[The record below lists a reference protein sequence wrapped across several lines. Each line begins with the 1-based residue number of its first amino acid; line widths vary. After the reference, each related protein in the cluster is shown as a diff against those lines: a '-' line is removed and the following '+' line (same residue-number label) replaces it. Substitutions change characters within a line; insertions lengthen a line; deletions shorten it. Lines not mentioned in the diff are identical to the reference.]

1 MRQLLILCLAAS
13 GLTLANDARAAPSG
27 GGGPPAAPVANYID
41 IATVALPIV
50 YERRLIN
57 YVFVGVRLNLVNG
70 ANAIAL
76 GAKEPYFRD
85 ALVKAAHRRPFTRL
99 DDFTSIDEAALKTV
113 MAAEAT
119 RIAGPR
125 AIASVQITNQAP
137 KSRVGLPR
145 PPKAPAPGARP
156 PAPAAKAAAPA
167 HH

>member
-1 MRQLLILCLAAS
+1 MRLPLILCLAAS
-13 GLTLANDARAAPSG
+13 GLILANDARAAAHG
-27 GGGPPAAPVANYID
+27 GGDAPAAPAADYID
-41 IATVALPIV
+41 FATVALPIV

-70 ANAIAL
+70 ANAMAL
-76 GAKEPYFRD
+76 RAKEPYFRD

-99 DDFTSIDEAALKTV
+99 DDFTSIDEASLKTV

-137 KSRVGLPR
+137 KNRVGLPK
-145 PPKAPAPGARP
+145 PPQARTSGAR
-156 PAPAAKAAAPA
+156 APAAAATA